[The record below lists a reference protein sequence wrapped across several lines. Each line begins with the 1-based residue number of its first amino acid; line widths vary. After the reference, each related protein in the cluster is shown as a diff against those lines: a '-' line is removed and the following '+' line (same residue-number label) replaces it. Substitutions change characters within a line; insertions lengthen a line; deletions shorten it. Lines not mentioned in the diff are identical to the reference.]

1 MANRTLEELKRIAA
15 EHGGVLMPADVV
27 ESARP
32 KNSPLHSRFT
42 WDDNEA
48 AEKYRLWQARQ
59 LIAVTVSYIGP
70 EREGAERMRVF
81 VSLTS
86 DRVDGGYRE
95 VEAVM
100 IDPGQRE
107 IMMADALEEMERFQ
121 KKYADL
127 QELAEVFSAMKR
139 ARRSNKKSTAA

>member
-1 MANRTLEELKRIAA
+1 
-15 EHGGVLMPADVV
+15 MPADVV